1 MADRI
6 LVLGAT
12 GFFGR
17 SVAHGI
23 LDAGYQLRVLARSQA
38 AAGALRVRG
47 AEVLQGDAVDPTA
60 LGNACKGCA
69 AVVSLVAVRSNR
81 PQTFIDVNIE
91 APRLLGEAA
100 KAAGVHKVVYVS
112 QIGATPDA
120 RFKYLASRWA
130 GEQALQRT
138 GIPSTVLRFSY
149 LLADD
154 GGITSYFERSVN
166 YGPYAIIP
174 GGGQQNSQPLVRE
187 EAARCVIDAIPR
199 ADLYGQTIDLGGPE
213 VLSYEQLFEFFAAAR
228 GVAKRRVKVPMSLLT
243 PVVGIIGG
251 VMSKPIITLDE
262 LLTLSASSVAG
273 NLDAVLT
280 NFNFRPSSPS
290 AWAQTHWR
298 SRRTA

>member
-1 MADRI
+1 MRRSRPRSRRPPSRAPPRSSRPRPDQYRPATICDALADRI

-17 SVAHGI
+17 SVAHGVV
-23 LDAGYQLRVLARSQA
+23 DAGYQLRVLARNPSA
-38 AAGALRVRG
+38 AAAFRVRG
-47 AEVLQGDAVDPTA
+47 AEVLQGDAV
-60 LGNACKGCA
+60 
-69 AVVSLVAVRSNR
+69 VVSLVAVRSNR

-100 KAAGVHKVVYVS
+100 KAAGVTKVVYVS

-154 GGITSYFERSVN
+154 GGITAYFERSVST
-166 YGPYAIIP
+166 GPFAIIP

-187 EAARCVIDAIPR
+187 EAARCVIDAISR
-199 ADLYGQTIDLGGPE
+199 GDLYGQTIDLGGPE

-228 GVAKRRVKVPMSLLT
+228 GVVKRRVKVPLL
-243 PVVGIIGG
+243 P
-251 VMSKPIITLDE
+251 S
-262 LLTLSASSVAG
+262 SAS
-273 NLDAVLT
+273 
-280 NFNFRPSSPS
+280 
-290 AWAQTHWR
+290 WAE
-298 SRRTA
+298 